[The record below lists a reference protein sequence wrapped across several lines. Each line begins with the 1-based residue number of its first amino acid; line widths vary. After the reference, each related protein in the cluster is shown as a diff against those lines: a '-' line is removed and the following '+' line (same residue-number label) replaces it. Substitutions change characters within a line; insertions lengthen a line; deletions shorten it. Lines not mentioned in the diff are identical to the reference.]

1 MARRSDREL
10 THVSMLNLI
19 KLPDLLSILS
29 ALLGFTVL
37 VLVLGAV
44 PVGER
49 TLSHALI
56 LILFAAVI
64 DGLDGLVARTFECSP
79 LGTYLDSFADFLS
92 FGIAPAILGY
102 VLARDLFHLA
112 APQLELVL
120 AVCGAY
126 VICGMLRLARFNA
139 HQVIVAREPAV
150 GEVKPAGYELAFI
163 GFPITGAAT
172 LLASLLLV
180 TIELQL
186 SPQTGVPLFLGVLAL
201 LCILMPSRIRYR
213 VLRAKRIALPL
224 GFLFLSLFSLY
235 LLSSAFIYPA
245 LAVLSLT
252 ALYMCTPLLYSKS
265 KE

>member
-10 THVSMLNLI
+10 PHVSMLSLI
-19 KLPDLLSILS
+19 KLPDLLSIFS

-37 VLVLGAV
+37 VLVLGGV

-56 LILFAAVI
+56 LILLAAVI

-102 VLARDLFHLA
+102 VLARDMFHLP

-120 AVCGAY
+120 ALCGAY

-150 GEVKPAGYELAFI
+150 GKVTPAGYEGAFI

-186 SPQTGVPLFLGVLAL
+186 SPQAGVPLFMGALGL

-213 VLRAKRIALPL
+213 ALRAKRIALPL
-224 GFLFLSLFSLY
+224 GVLFLALFSLY
-235 LLSSAFIYPA
+235 LLSFAFIYPA

-252 ALYMCTPLLYSKS
+252 ALYMCTPILYNKK

>member
-10 THVSMLNLI
+10 PHVSMVRLI

-37 VLVLGAV
+37 VLVLGGV

-49 TLSHALI
+49 TLRHALI
-56 LILFAAVI
+56 LILLAAVI

-112 APQLELVL
+112 AHQLELVL
-120 AVCGAY
+120 AFGGAY

-139 HQVIVAREPAV
+139 HQVVVAREPAV
-150 GEVKPAGYELAFI
+150 GGGPPADGAFI

-180 TIELQL
+180 TLELQL
-186 SPQTGVPLFLGVLAL
+186 SPQIGVPLFMGALAL
-201 LCILMPSRIRYR
+201 LCIVMPSRIRYR
-213 VLRAKRIALPL
+213 ALRDKRIALPL
-224 GFLFLSLFSLY
+224 GVLFLALFSLY
-235 LLSSAFIYPA
+235 LLAFAVIYPA

-252 ALYMCTPLLYSKS
+252 ALYMCTPLLYKKK

>member
-1 MARRSDREL
+1 MDRRRECEL
-10 THVSMLNLI
+10 TQVSMPSLI

-37 VLVLGAV
+37 VLVLGRA
-44 PVGER
+44 PVSEG

-56 LILFAAVI
+56 LILLAAVI

-92 FGIAPAILGY
+92 FGIAPASLGY
-102 VLARDLFHLA
+102 VLARDVFQLA
-112 APQLELVL
+112 SPQLELVL

-139 HQVIVAREPAV
+139 HQVMVARDPEVGV
-150 GEVKPAGYELAFI
+150 GEPTRSDGAFI

-172 LLASLLLV
+172 FLASLLLV
-180 TIELQL
+180 TIELKV
-186 SPQTGVPLFLGVLAL
+186 SPRTGLPLVMGALAL
-201 LCILMPSRIRYR
+201 LCILMPSRVHYR
-213 VLRAKRIALPL
+213 NLRAKRIALPL
-224 GFLFLSLFSLY
+224 GVLFLALFSLY
-235 LLSSAFIYPA
+235 LLSFAFIYPA
-245 LAVLSLT
+245 LAVLALT
-252 ALYMCTPLLYSKS
+252 ALYMCTPVLYNKK